1 MARLTC
7 PQEVPPSKLG
17 SGPFEVQPVGVNSQ
31 PAFWAERAAR
41 TTQTRPAS
49 QRGLCPVEA
58 YANLTVAPGQ
68 IPSQDVGRE
77 HGGFTADGHVD

>member
-1 MARLTC
+1 MASLTC

-17 SGPFEVQPVGVNSQ
+17 PGPFEVQPVGVNSQ

-58 YANLTVAPGQ
+58 YAQPNGCPRSNPKSRCWARARR
-68 IPSQDVGRE
+68 I
-77 HGGFTADGHVD
+77 HG